1 MAIPGGMVL
10 QPGVAGQPGTGT
22 AAVGGVAPG
31 VFRYPGYVYTTVYA
45 PGQQVQY
52 VLPTQLTTEATIS
65 PKKLGKN

>member
-10 QPGVAGQPGTGT
+10 QPGVGGKPGAE
-22 AAVGGVAPG
+22 AAVGGVTQG
-31 VFRYPGYVYTTVYA
+31 VFRYPGYVYTTVYS

-52 VLPTQLTTEATIS
+52 VLPASLTPETSIS